1 MSLSQPPKVIGRF
14 TGLSGKVLVLTII
27 FVMLGEV
34 LIFLPS
40 IANFRLQW
48 LKTRIAQGEIAAL
61 ATDVSPDQV
70 LDASLRHT
78 LLKGAGVEAV
88 AVMRDGKRSL
98 MLSNDNA
105 GNVEESFDL
114 RLPNSFQ
121 TVSNALAVMFQ
132 TRDRLIDVIDNPP
145 AMTGN
150 AIEIAVHEAPLREAM
165 LNFAL
170 RILGLSVVLSLLV
183 AGLVFA
189 ALNRVMVKPMQRLSA
204 NMMQFAKMPE
214 DPSRVIVPST
224 RKDELGMAEHELQSM
239 QQQLQSLLHQKTRL
253 AALGLAVSKV
263 SHDLRNMLTSAQL
276 ISDHLG
282 SVKDARVQRFA
293 PKLISSLAR
302 AITFLNQTMTYGRA
316 QELPPRREILQL
328 SSLVDKVFETLRLQ
342 APRIKFLDKVPAGIK
357 VDADR
362 EQLVRILTNLGRN
375 AMQAIETRPQT
386 HDEIQISAT
395 RQGTSVAIRVAD
407 TGPGIPPAIRSK
419 LFVAFQSAAR
429 NGGTGLGLAISSEL
443 ALAHGGS
450 ISVVDSSENGTVFEL
465 NLPDR
470 NGH

>member
-1 MSLSQPPKVIGRF
+1 M
-14 TGLSGKVLVLTII
+14 
-27 FVMLGEV
+27 
-34 LIFLPS
+34 
-40 IANFRLQW
+40 
-48 LKTRIAQGEIAAL
+48 
-61 ATDVSPDQV
+61 
-70 LDASLRHT
+70 
-78 LLKGAGVEAV
+78 
-88 AVMRDGKRSL
+88 
-98 MLSNDNA
+98 
-105 GNVEESFDL
+105 
-114 RLPNSFQ
+114 
-121 TVSNALAVMFQ
+121 
-132 TRDRLIDVIDNPP
+132 
-145 AMTGN
+145 
-150 AIEIAVHEAPLREAM
+150 
-165 LNFAL
+165 
-170 RILGLSVVLSLLV
+170 

-224 RKDELGMAEHELQSM
+224 RRDELGMAEHELQSM

-276 ISDHLG
+276 ISDRLG
-282 SVKDARVQRFA
+282 SVKDPRVQRFA
-293 PKLISSLAR
+293 PKLISSLDR
-302 AITFLNQTMTYGRA
+302 AINFLNQTMTYGRA

-328 SSLVDKVFETLRLQ
+328 SSLVDEVFESLRLQ

-386 HDEIQISAT
+386 RDEIQISAT

-419 LFVAFQSAAR
+419 IFGAFQTAAR
-429 NGGTGLGLAISSEL
+429 SGGTGLGLAISSEL

>member
-1 MSLSQPPKVIGRF
+1 MSLAKPSETIGRL
-14 TGLSGKVLVLTII
+14 TGLSGKVLILTII

-70 LDASLRHT
+70 LDTSLRQT

-88 AVMRDGKRSL
+88 AVMRDGKRAL
-98 MLSNDNA
+98 MLSNENP
-105 GNVEESFDL
+105 GTIEESFDL
-114 RLPNSFQ
+114 RAPNYFQ
-121 TVSNALAVMFQ
+121 TIGHALEAMFQ
-132 TRDRLIDVIDNPP
+132 THDRLIDVIDNPP
-145 AMTGN
+145 AMTGS
-150 AIEIAVHEAPLREAM
+150 AIEITVHQAPLHEAM
-165 LNFAL
+165 LNFSL

-204 NMMQFAKMPE
+204 NMMDFAKMPE
-214 DPSRVIVPST
+214 DPSRIIVPSS
-224 RKDELGMAEHELQSM
+224 RRDELGMAEHQLQAM
-239 QQQLQSLLHQKTRL
+239 QQQLQSMLQQKSHL

-276 ISDHLG
+276 ISDRLG

-293 PKLISSLAR
+293 PKLISSLDR

-328 SSLVDKVFETLRLQ
+328 APLVDEVFETLRLQ
-342 APRIKFLDKVPAGIK
+342 TPRIDFVDEVKTAVK

-386 HDEIQISAT
+386 RDEIRISAS
-395 RQGTSVAIRVAD
+395 RNGSSVIIRMAD
-407 TGPGIPPAIRSK
+407 TGPGIPPAVRDK
-419 LFVAFQSAAR
+419 MFAAFQTAAR
-429 NGGTGLGLAISSEL
+429 RGGTGLGLAISSEL

-450 ISVVDSSENGTVFEL
+450 ITVVNSSESGTVFEL

-470 NGH
+470 NRP